1 MSFIAISLT
10 RKDIDCAFFLSDEEI
25 TSSGEEQEQE
35 QSSTAA
41 ATEAGF
47 QGVKHKMKVE
57 EYEEVLSKR
66 HAVVLPF
73 RDQTI
78 NK

>member
-1 MSFIAISLT
+1 MILFY
-10 RKDIDCAFFLSDEEI
+10 SDEEI
-25 TSSGEEQEQE
+25 TSSEDEEEKPRE
-35 QSSTAA
+35 NEV
-41 ATEAGF
+41 TEGF
-47 QGVKHKMKVE
+47 QGLKRKMKVE

-66 HAVVLPF
+66 HAAVLPF